1 MLDLF
6 ELCHQRLRLGVQFRL
21 FLRRF
26 KIRSMLWAVEQHRTP
41 TFSTIFEPC
50 CALLSIYF
58 SIARRANVHNITFI
72 LYVLQYYSNFCTPFR
87 KTHALH
93 YCESVFCVLLY
104 TWSQSLRVNGLV
116 FKELL
121 SKTKTWN
128 HIIGML
134 LILYYTV
141 DSYYDSIMYINELTD
156 IYILLS
162 RIHVQLRDFVAKL
175 TEIRQFLK
183 RISSARVR

>member
-1 MLDLF
+1 
-6 ELCHQRLRLGVQFRL
+6 
-21 FLRRF
+21 
-26 KIRSMLWAVEQHRTP
+26 
-41 TFSTIFEPC
+41 
-50 CALLSIYF
+50 
-58 SIARRANVHNITFI
+58 
-72 LYVLQYYSNFCTPFR
+72 
-87 KTHALH
+87 
-93 YCESVFCVLLY
+93 
-104 TWSQSLRVNGLV
+104 
-116 FKELL
+116 
-121 SKTKTWN
+121 
-128 HIIGML
+128 ML